1 MKATTEWQIALIL
14 VVRFMLVDPMLR
26 LDISNNQ
33 KKLKKSFT
41 KKMEDV
47 GFVLEILVNSDQKE
61 TYKYILNIPFGY
73 SFNLNFLCKIV
84 DRKKDLVKLQYG
96 EYVSLGKVESELKT
110 CSLIDNVCVYADPTK
125 LFVVALGK
133 NIFGCFKFLK

>member
-1 MKATTEWQIALIL
+1 
-14 VVRFMLVDPMLR
+14 MLR

-133 NIFGCFKFLK
+133 NIFGYFKFLK